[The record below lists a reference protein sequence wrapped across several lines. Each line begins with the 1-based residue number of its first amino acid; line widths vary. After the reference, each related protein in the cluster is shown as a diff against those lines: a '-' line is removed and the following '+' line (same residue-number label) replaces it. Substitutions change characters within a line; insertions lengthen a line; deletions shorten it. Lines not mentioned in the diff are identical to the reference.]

1 LLKVLGPK
9 FEQIGQVKAFAQIL
23 GDQQHGAIAA
33 AGITPDQRPAR
44 VLGD

>member
-23 GDQQHGAIAA
+23 GYFDG
-33 AGITPDQRPAR
+33 G
-44 VLGD
+44 LGQLRQTLQCGSRA